1 MQFFPA
7 ALTSAANSLTSAVD
21 SAANAANALAAQAS
35 AVSTSTQHGGF
46 DTILSSF
53 IEEGRTDYSGRPSGF
68 AAFEK
73 ESGTLDESRG
83 GQIISS
89 LRKRKVD
96 EDILAGLSQ
105 VMESGSPATIGRLFG
120 SLSGNMRR
128 GAALEGDERD
138 AFSMLLSKLGFDKDG
153 IEEMLGLSDSG
164 DAKGMWKKLSDKLGK
179 MDGATDVSKTEFSA
193 LLKGLDVSDDTKKA
207 LAKLFGQADGQ
218 TLDGAQLEA
227 LLAKASREQTK
238 REKDSAYALSQL
250 RSAVDEAL
258 KTAKLNEQNA
268 PIEDKRGSRRSE
280 QTEAFM
286 QNSVLKKTGA
296 ADVKRDNAGR
306 EEGDASSSRRQNK
319 AAGLEHMG
327 IEADGKGKSA
337 KSAEKT
343 TEKADDKIARLM
355 QRIDAAGVPQTRSG
369 ESVNAQAQNL
379 NSMARSFR
387 QEIFSQ
393 VENGILQNAHN
404 GARQLT
410 LQLNPGELGQLTVL
424 LSVRQGEVNA
434 TIRTDN
440 QDTSSVI
447 REQLVELKAS
457 LEAQGLKVK
466 ELDVQTQLRDN
477 SLADQREGHQ
487 EHNLMRDSSE
497 RDRLI
502 RLSRMQRGA
511 GEQGNGNHVLEG
523 RQYSTES
530 TGLHIVA

>member
-7 ALTSAANSLTSAVD
+7 ALTSAANTVATAVD
-21 SAANAANALAAQAS
+21 SAANMFSAQAS
-35 AVSTSTQHGGF
+35 ALSSSTQHAGF
-46 DTILSSF
+46 DTVLNSF
-53 IEEGRTDYSGRPSGF
+53 IEEGRTDYSGRPLGF
-68 AAFEK
+68 SALEK
-73 ESGTLDESRG
+73 ETGTLDESRG
-83 GQIISS
+83 SQIISS

-96 EDILAGLSQ
+96 EDTLAGLSQ
-105 VMESGSPATIGRLFG
+105 LMASGSPATIGKLFG

-128 GAALEGDERD
+128 NGALEGDERD

-153 IEEMLGLSDSG
+153 IEEMLNLSDSG

-179 MDGATDVSKTEFSA
+179 QDGAADISKTEFSA
-193 LLKGLDVSDDTKKA
+193 LLKGLDVSDETRKA
-207 LAKLFGQADGQ
+207 LAKLFGEADGQ

-227 LLAKASREQTK
+227 LLGQASREQAK
-238 REKDSAYALSQL
+238 RDKDSAYALSQL

-258 KTAKLNEQNA
+258 KASKLKELNA
-268 PIEDKRGSRRSE
+268 PVEDKRGSRRSE
-280 QTEAFM
+280 QTEALM
-286 QNSVLKKTGA
+286 HNSVLKKTGA
-296 ADVKRDNAGR
+296 ADVKHDAKSH
-306 EEGDASSSRRQNK
+306 EEGDASFSRRQ
-319 AAGLEHMG
+319 ARSGPERTG
-327 IEADGKGKSA
+327 FETEEKGKLSR
-337 KSAEKT
+337 T

-355 QRIDAAGVPQTRSG
+355 QRIDAAGVSQPRSG

-393 VENGILQNAHN
+393 VENGILQNSQN

-487 EHNLMRDSSE
+487 DHNLMRDSSE
-497 RDRLI
+497 RDRLV

-511 GEQGNGNHVLEG
+511 GEQGNGNQVLEG
-523 RQYSTES
+523 RHYSTES

>member
-7 ALTSAANSLTSAVD
+7 ALTSAASTVASAVD
-21 SAANAANALAAQAS
+21 SAANALGAQAS
-35 AVSTSTQHGGF
+35 ALSTSTQHAGF
-46 DTILSSF
+46 DTILGSF
-53 IEEGRTDYSGRPSGF
+53 IEEGRTDYSGRPLGFSGYG
-68 AAFEK
+68 K
-73 ESGTLDESRG
+73 ETGTLDESRG
-83 GQIISS
+83 DQILSN
-89 LRKRKVD
+89 LRKRNVD
-96 EDILAGLSQ
+96 ENTLAGLQ
-105 VMESGSPATIGRLFG
+105 QLMASGPATLGRLFG

-128 GAALEGDERD
+128 GETLEGDERD
-138 AFSMLLSKLGFDKDG
+138 AFSMLLSKLGFDKNG

-193 LLKGLDVSDDTKKA
+193 LLKGLDVSDETKKV
-207 LAKLFGQADGQ
+207 LAKLFGEADGQ
-218 TLDGAQLEA
+218 TLDGGQLEA
-227 LLAKASREQTK
+227 LLAKASRDQA
-238 REKDSAYALSQL
+238 RRDKDSAYALSQL

-280 QTEAFM
+280 QSEALM
-286 QNSVLKKTGA
+286 HNSVLKKTGA
-296 ADVKRDNAGR
+296 ADVKRDNAGQ
-306 EEGDASSSRRQNK
+306 EDGDASFSRRQSK
-319 AAGLEHMG
+319 AASLEHMG
-327 IEADGKGKSA
+327 IDADGKARQSGKT
-337 KSAEKT
+337 EKT
-343 TEKADDKIARLM
+343 AEKADDKIARLM
-355 QRIDAAGVPQTRSG
+355 QRIDAAGVPQPRSG
-369 ESVNAQAQNL
+369 ESVNTQAQNL

-434 TIRTDN
+434 TIRTEN

-477 SLADQREGHQ
+477 SLAEQREGHQ

-511 GEQGNGNHVLEG
+511 GEQGIGNQVLEG

>member
-7 ALTSAANSLTSAVD
+7 ALTSAANTVAPAVD
-21 SAANAANALAAQAS
+21 NAANALGAQAS
-35 AVSTSTQHGGF
+35 ALSTSTQHAGF
-46 DTILSSF
+46 DTVLNSF
-53 IEEGRTDYSGRPSGF
+53 IEEGRTDYSGRPAGF

-73 ESGTLDESRG
+73 ESGTLDESRSN
-83 GQIISS
+83 QILSS
-89 LRKRKVD
+89 LRQRKVD
-96 EDILAGLSQ
+96 EDTLAGLSQ
-105 VMESGSPATIGRLFG
+105 LMANGSPATLGKLFG
-120 SLSGNMRR
+120 SLAGNMRR
-128 GAALEGDERD
+128 NGILEGDERD

-153 IEEMLGLSDSG
+153 IEEMLSLSDSG
-164 DAKGMWKKLSDKLGK
+164 DARGMWKKLSNKLGK
-179 MDGATDVSKTEFSA
+179 MDGAADVSKTEFSA
-193 LLKGLDVSDDTKKA
+193 LLKGLDVSDETKKA
-207 LAKLFGQADGQ
+207 LAKLFGEADGQ
-218 TLDGAQLEA
+218 TLDGARLEG
-227 LLAKASREQTK
+227 LLARASRDQAK
-238 REKDSAYALSQL
+238 RDKDSAYALTQL

-258 KTAKLNEQNA
+258 QAAKLKEQNG

-280 QTEAFM
+280 QTEALM
-286 QNSVLKKTGA
+286 HNSVLQKTGA
-296 ADVKRDNAGR
+296 ADVKRERGKEG
-306 EEGDASSSRRQNK
+306 EEGDASFSRRR
-319 AAGLEHMG
+319 ARSGPERTG
-327 IEADGKGKSA
+327 FETEEKGKLSG
-337 KSAEKT
+337 T

-355 QRIDAAGVPQTRSG
+355 QRIDAAGVSQPRAG

-379 NSMARSFR
+379 NGMARSFR

-393 VENGILQNAHN
+393 VENGILQNARN

-410 LQLNPGELGQLTVL
+410 IQLNPGELGQLTVL

-466 ELDVQTQLRDN
+466 DLDVQTQLRDN

-487 EHNLMRDSSE
+487 DHNLMRDSSE

-502 RLSRMQRGA
+502 RLTRMQRGA
-511 GEQGNGNHVLEG
+511 GERGDGNQVLVG

>member
-7 ALTSAANSLTSAVD
+7 ALTSAANTVASAVD
-21 SAANAANALAAQAS
+21 SAANVANTLAAQAS
-35 AVSTSTQHGGF
+35 ALSTSTQHAGF
-46 DTILSSF
+46 DTVLNSF
-53 IEEGRTDYSGRPSGF
+53 IEEGRTDYSGRPIGF
-68 AAFEK
+68 SALEK
-73 ESGTLDESRG
+73 ETGTVNEAKG
-83 GQIISS
+83 NQIISS
-89 LRKRKVD
+89 LRKRNVD
-96 EDILAGLSQ
+96 EDILAGLQ
-105 VMESGSPATIGRLFG
+105 QLMANGSPATLGKLFG

-128 GAALEGDERD
+128 NATLEGDERD

-153 IEEMLGLSDSG
+153 IEEMLSLSDSG
-164 DAKGMWKKLSDKLGK
+164 DAKGMWKKLSNRLGK
-179 MDGATDVSKTEFSA
+179 MDGAADVSKTEFSA
-193 LLKGLDVSDDTKKA
+193 LLKGLDVSDETKQA
-207 LAKLFGQADGQ
+207 LAKLFGEADGQ
-218 TLDGAQLEA
+218 TLDATQLEG
-227 LLAKASREQTK
+227 LLARASRDQAK
-238 REKDSAYALSQL
+238 RDKDAAHALSQL
-250 RSAVDEAL
+250 RAAVDETL
-258 KTAKLNEQNA
+258 KTAKLKEQNA
-268 PIEDKRGSRRSE
+268 PVEDKRGSRRSE
-280 QTEAFM
+280 QTEALM

-296 ADVKRDNAGR
+296 ADVKHDAKGQ
-306 EEGDASSSRRQNK
+306 EEGDASFSRRQ
-319 AAGLEHMG
+319 ARSGLERTG
-327 IEADGKGKSA
+327 FESEEKGKLSR
-337 KSAEKT
+337 T
-343 TEKADDKIARLM
+343 TEKADDKIAHLM
-355 QRIDAAGVPQTRSG
+355 QRIDAAGVSQPRAN
-369 ESVNAQAQNL
+369 ESVNGQAQNL

-393 VENGILQNAHN
+393 VENGILQNAQN

-487 EHNLMRDSSE
+487 DHNLMRDSSE

-511 GEQGNGNHVLEG
+511 GEQGNGHQVLEG
-523 RQYSTES
+523 RHHSTES